1 MEQGISIVTEQE
13 IETAE
18 AEEAGGASAPP
29 APRLQKLAGILRTV
43 GAGVLLASAAAFLLQ
58 GWSDE
63 TSMLRYYAFLAF
75 TVGLSA
81 VGFFC
86 GLKLREDKGARTCL
100 AVAATMIPAHFLA
113 LGGLVYSRVQL
124 DVSSIPGVVRWVAAS
139 NLQAAIA
146 VGVASVLLTP
156 LCYIAFTSLAR
167 VGARVATPVYLGLCA
182 MLLIPTRDP
191 SLISLLAVVL
201 FGIPL
206 YHELTRA
213 TRESGMRTKEGAF
226 VRAMLFAPA
235 AGLILRSLLLH
246 GASDVLIGTMFL
258 ILAVTLFISGPALSL
273 GSARI
278 DSLQSLAAVPAGL
291 GTILLSKVAMIAL
304 GVPFSLSAVLCVL
317 AVSLV
322 LIAMSIFC
330 QSTGSGFRSVAS
342 TIAIASVLVHLG
354 AEQDFMASL
363 LCLAVSLMT
372 LAYGYTI
379 EQRLVFQVGILGTI
393 AGAVYHVRSAMQ
405 LFSMS
410 PWVSLAVMGVVT
422 VVAASYLE
430 RNYREV
436 IARAAG
442 FKKRMSTWN

>member
-1 MEQGISIVTEQE
+1 MEQILSTTTELVSE
-13 IETAE
+13 EM
-18 AEEAGGASAPP
+18 EAGEREAAPP
-29 APRLQKLAGILRTV
+29 PAVPRLKLLAGILRKV

-86 GLKLREDKGARTCL
+86 GLRLKEDKGARTCL

-113 LGGLVYSRVQL
+113 LGGLVYSRVHV
-124 DVSSIPGVVRWVAAS
+124 DVSSIPGVVRWVATS
-139 NLQAAIA
+139 NMQAGGA
-146 VGVASVLLTP
+146 VAVAALLLTP

-167 VGARVATPVYLGLCA
+167 VGARVAAPLYMGLCA

-191 SLISLLAVVL
+191 ALVSLLAVPL

-206 YHELTRA
+206 HHELTRA
-213 TRESGMRTKEGAF
+213 TRESGMRTTEGAL
-226 VRAMLFAPA
+226 VRAMLFAPV

-246 GASDVLIGTMFL
+246 GASDVLFGTLLL
-258 ILAVTLFISGPALSL
+258 IVAVALFISGPALEFAA
-273 GSARI
+273 ARV

-291 GTILLSKVAMIAL
+291 GTILLTKVVILAL
-304 GVPFSLSAVLCVL
+304 GVPFTLSPVLSLLM
-317 AVSLV
+317 VSLV
-322 LIAMSIFC
+322 LILMSIFC
-330 QSTGSGFRSVAS
+330 QSTGSGFRGVAA
-342 TIAIASVLVHLG
+342 TIAIGSVLVHLV
-354 AEQDFMASL
+354 AEGDFMASL

-379 EQRLVFQVGILGTI
+379 EQRLVFQSGVLGTI
-393 AGAVYHVRSAMQ
+393 AGAIYHVRSAME

-422 VVAASYLE
+422 VVTASYLE
-430 RNYREV
+430 RHYREV
-436 IARAAG
+436 IARASG
-442 FKKRMSTWN
+442 FKHRMSTWN